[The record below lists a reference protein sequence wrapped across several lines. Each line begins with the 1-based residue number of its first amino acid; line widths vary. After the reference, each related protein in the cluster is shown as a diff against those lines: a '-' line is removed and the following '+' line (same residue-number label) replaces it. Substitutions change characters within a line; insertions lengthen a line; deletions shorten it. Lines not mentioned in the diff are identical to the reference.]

1 MRLPAII
8 AAALLASPAAAQ
20 MYGSAQNLPGAPARP
35 AAPPPGTITQL
46 HEQFTVTTSSSDG
59 VDSKD
64 FTLDPSATAT
74 INCAQQCTVISDSSA
89 LVAARMNNNLVA
101 ICPEI
106 DGAFTV
112 GSCYQVVTAPK
123 SDPSAHPVAILTNVT
138 VPAGTHTLQV
148 YLYSKKAASWTIRQT
163 VYHVYY

>member
-1 MRLPAII
+1 MKFSAFVL
-8 AAALLASPAAAQ
+8 AACLASPAAAQ
-20 MYGSAQNLPGAPARP
+20 MYGSAQDLPGAPARP
-35 AAPPPGTITQL
+35 AQPPPPTVAQL
-46 HEQFTVTTSSSDG
+46 QEQFAVTTSSSDE
-59 VDSKD
+59 VDSKN

-74 INCAQQCTVISDSSA
+74 INCAQRCTVISDSSA
-89 LVAARMNNNLVA
+89 LVSARMNNNLVA

-123 SDPSAHPVAILTNVT
+123 SDPAAHPVAILTNVT

-148 YLYSKKAASWTIRQT
+148 YLYSKKAATWTLRQT